1 MNAGRWPAVV
11 GFAAADPKEVK
22 TSASPGRPASSPSRM
37 VLPETAHASKSEIL
51 ARVAALAPHMKLAD
65 VTTILHSLEPMV
77 ALRKADGAGR
87 RP

>member
-1 MNAGRWPAVV
+1 
-11 GFAAADPKEVK
+11 
-22 TSASPGRPASSPSRM
+22 M